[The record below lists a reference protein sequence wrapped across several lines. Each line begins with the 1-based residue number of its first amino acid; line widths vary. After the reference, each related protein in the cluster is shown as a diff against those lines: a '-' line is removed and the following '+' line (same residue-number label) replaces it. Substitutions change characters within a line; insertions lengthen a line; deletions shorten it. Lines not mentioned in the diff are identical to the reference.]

1 MKASKMIRQFLRNE
15 RGATMVEYGL
25 IIACM
30 SLAILAGFGNFTNA
44 FSELLGEDGPIID
57 ALSSNQ

>member
-1 MKASKMIRQFLRNE
+1 MKASRMIRQFLKDE

-30 SLAILAGFGNFTNA
+30 SLAIIVGFGSFTNA
-44 FSELLGEDGPIID
+44 LSTLFSSDGPIIE
-57 ALSSNQ
+57 ALSAN